1 MKGYFKTLKKC
12 LKNTKECT
20 GWLFAALIF
29 TIFSTV
35 LELLVPVYLGKC
47 LDLIVGVGNVDFNNL
62 IKTILLLIV
71 LVAVCALFTWLSNY
85 LTNVY
90 SIKTTQVIRK
100 KFFEKIQTV
109 PIRYVDSKTHGDL
122 LSRMVNDTEN
132 VTDGFLEGVS
142 TIFNGVITIISTLIF
157 MFVLNVSIALIITI
171 LTPFSLFISFIIAKK
186 SQRLFRA
193 HAKSH
198 GDMTGF
204 LEEMVTSQSV
214 VKMFNHEDE
223 NINAFKKLNSH
234 NYTVGEKSD
243 FYASITN
250 PLTRFVNAFVYI
262 AVAFIGAILALNGH
276 ITIGTISVFLS
287 YANSF
292 GKPFSELSSEITELQ
307 TAFASAERIF
317 NVLDEKDEPS
327 DLEFGEL
334 GFVDGSL
341 RVENASFSY
350 VPKQKLLQNLNL
362 DIKPGQ
368 KIAIV
373 GPTGCGKTTF
383 INLLMRF
390 YDLTGGT
397 IYLSGTDISKVKR
410 SSLRSQYGMVL
421 QESWM
426 FNATV
431 KENIAYGKPTAT
443 LEEVIQAS
451 KMAGAH
457 EFVSKLEK
465 GYDTIISEG
474 GSNIS
479 QGQKQL
485 ICIARIMLLNPPM
498 LILDEATSN
507 IDTRMEMKIQ
517 SAFDVMMQGRT
528 SFIVAHRLSTIKNA
542 DLILVMNK
550 GNIIEQGTHNELMK
564 KDGFYC
570 KLYNSQ
576 FANANDE

>member
-171 LTPFSLFISFIIAKK
+171 LTPFSLFISFIIVKK

-223 NINAFKKLNSH
+223 NINAFEKLNSH

-317 NVLDEKDEPS
+317 NVLDENDEPS

-457 EFVSKLEK
+457 EFISKLEK